1 MIVSAEP
8 VPKMDKLSAIE
19 VDVGDEEPVKI
30 ITNAPNAKEGNRI
43 VVALIGAIV
52 RPSSAPALV
61 RCLMPIQIKWPLFAA
76 TIPQSLLVFG

>member
-1 MIVSAEP
+1 
-8 VPKMDKLSAIE
+8 MDKLSAIE

-52 RPSSAPALV
+52 RPSSAPTPLV
-61 RCLMPIQIKWPLFAA
+61 RCLTGALHEFWFTRWLIL
-76 TIPQSLLVFG
+76 T